1 LEENNEVHEDG
12 AAVSVSKYN
21 MVVAEE

>member
-21 MVVAEE
+21 VVVAEE